1 MSIYMPFQNVFYIF
15 MCIMVLGNQLTH
27 VELGVKRVM
36 KQGYFAYIPLMFLV
50 MTVPTDS
57 VWWSIFWWVGH
68 VGKYWLYSRACK
80 TCWGMKAKLSH
91 NTSYTFYNM
100 KCDSSAPVTTYGM
113 HVFFPFWFSSL
124 LTFVCCCQVAL
135 KVTCQSMHRFIY
147 LNVDKLFF

>member
-1 MSIYMPFQNVFYIF
+1 MPFQNVFYIF
-15 MCIMVLGNQLTH
+15 MCITVLGNQLTH

-100 KCDSSAPVTTYGM
+100 KWFKCPSYNLWHAC
-113 HVFFPFWFSSL
+113 FFPFLIFLVVDFCL
-124 LTFVCCCQVAL
+124 LLSGCFKSYLPKYAQ
-135 KVTCQSMHRFIY
+135 IY
-147 LNVDKLFF
+147 LFKCR